1 VSEEKFHL
9 LKVFALTSNIS
20 GKGELSGEGEQAQTQ
35 QQVRERVETTTQGED
50 EYPA

>member
-20 GKGELSGEGEQAQTQ
+20 EKGELSGEGEQVQTQ
-35 QQVRERVETTTQGED
+35 EQVR
-50 EYPA
+50 

>member
-20 GKGELSGEGEQAQTQ
+20 GKGELPGEGEQAQTEEQ
-35 QQVRERVETTTQGED
+35 LRVETTTQGED
-50 EYPA
+50 E